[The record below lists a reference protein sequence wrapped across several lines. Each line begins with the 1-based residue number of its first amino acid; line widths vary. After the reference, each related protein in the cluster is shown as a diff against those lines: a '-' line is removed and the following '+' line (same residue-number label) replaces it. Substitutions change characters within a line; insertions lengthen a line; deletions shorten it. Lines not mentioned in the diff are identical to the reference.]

1 MFQQSAILV
10 ETSFLIQT
18 KLIFSGNTYSSMNM
32 AKDGLIGQ
40 SAYPGCASQALK
52 VMSNHGICLASLDW
66 VYNVLGLANHF
77 QTHLSL

>member
-1 MFQQSAILV
+1 
-10 ETSFLIQT
+10 
-18 KLIFSGNTYSSMNM
+18 MNM

-52 VMSNHGICLASLDW
+52 VMSNHGICLASWDW